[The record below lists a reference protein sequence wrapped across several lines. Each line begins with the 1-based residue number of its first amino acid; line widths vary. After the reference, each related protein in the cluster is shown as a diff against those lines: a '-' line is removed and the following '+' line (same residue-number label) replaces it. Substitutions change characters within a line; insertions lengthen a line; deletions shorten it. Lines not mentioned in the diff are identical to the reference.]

1 MIFVAADVACVPAD
15 ECACVGTVD
24 CRVDDGAVRDGAS
37 GVVADERADIIVA
50 ADVDFIELDVFNRAA
65 AVEDAEQALIVGA
78 TIVNCQV
85 ADDVPAAVERA
96 VKRSVSRVADWCP
109 VVDAAQIDVRRE
121 FESLAF
127 RNGSALIV
135 GGIGVSCEGLQVF
148 NGVYGVNDIAVVKR
162 VFEGIELA
170 DAAESFAVGNVKNE
184 VAREVA
190 DSYVSARE
198 VIGVERDDVAVDYGA
213 VEVLHAA

>member
-37 GVVADERADIIVA
+37 VVFADERADIIVA

-65 AVEDAEQALIVGA
+65 DVEDAEQALIVGA

-85 ADDVPAAVERA
+85 ADDVPAAVKCA
-96 VKRSVSRVADWCP
+96 IKRSVARVADWCP
-109 VVDAAQIDVRRE
+109 ADAAQIDVRRE

-127 RNGSALIV
+127 RNGSDLIV

-162 VFEGIELA
+162 EFEGIELA

-190 DSYVSARE
+190 DSYVGARE
-198 VIGVERDDVAVDYGA
+198 VFGVERDDVAVDYGA
-213 VEVLHAA
+213 FQILHAA